1 MNLRNCHLPRQILKT
16 CRLDLKGQRKF
27 YPFFIF
33 SFLISDVRKCL
44 SVEDPK
50 LDECIDLLQKI
61 DTLPFTQLM
70 LKKQPQVVKSIHKI
84 CSYAGTGDKEKT
96 QKIREM
102 ANGLMTKVQ
111 GCFDVPENTTNFYAF
126 FAEEVKQFLEKTSTW
141 PSEKVTYMTSDVE

>member
-1 MNLRNCHLPRQILKT
+1 MDKESFI
-16 CRLDLKGQRKF
+16 
-27 YPFFIF
+27 PFSSY

-44 SVEDPK
+44 SVDDPK